1 MADVTHRLQDE
12 IREREQQLVTP
23 SVRASADALDRLV
36 SDQFVEFGSS
46 GRVYTKPDVIALM
59 LAAPS
64 VTVGVTDFH
73 VLAVAP
79 DVALATYRTGRS
91 LRSSLWR
98 REGEAWRIVFHQG
111 TPIITK
117 T

>member
-1 MADVTHRLQDE
+1 MLQDE
-12 IREREQQLVTP
+12 IRELEEQLVHP
-23 SVRASADALDRLV
+23 SVRASADALDRLI

-59 LAAPS
+59 LADPKI
-64 VTVGVTDFH
+64 TVSVTDFH

-79 DVALATYRTGRS
+79 DVALATYLTGKS

-98 REGEAWRIVFHQG
+98 REGGAWRIVFHQG
-111 TPIITK
+111 TQSQR
-117 T
+117 